1 MHPHSDSDLGFGDA
15 AGLAVE
21 AVLLFPRGIRLVYHT
36 AFGPYCRYRLMR
48 LARQFV
54 MHEKAGK
61 SSTPNRLFRKN
72 FCSQLLRFNE
82 KSCILPEI
90 LA

>member
-1 MHPHSDSDLGFGDA
+1 
-15 AGLAVE
+15 
-21 AVLLFPRGIRLVYHT
+21 
-36 AFGPYCRYRLMR
+36 MR